1 MKHLIVACTLLLL
14 TITGTRAQSKIFKE
28 VGNEISSSMRAIS
41 QDGTLVGYLVFT
53 ELERANEDS
62 FNYKITIM
70 DENLN
75 DIGVVNFREM
85 KLDLR
90 SVAFEQEVLC
100 LSYMKSNLMGHAIKK
115 KKKIREAVSKGYMAV
130 FTQFIDLTGKVLKS
144 NTIKVGVDLANE
156 YRKGQLD
163 IGNGGLKE
171 PLRVSN
177 IAGKGFACFFGDDRG
192 KFLYIYDINGNQTWQ
207 KKINGGDDGDYN
219 MLVSGHDVY
228 FLLQK
233 KDEKHGGGFYVF
245 GYGLED
251 STAMSKY
258 YLKDK
263 KGNPLHVQAFMND
276 PVSGKPFVSGKI
288 INPRRNRAF
297 VTHKALAKGNYLG
310 LFTLNIDGRKKDS
323 IKPVYNYWADVNNPI
338 ANSKGRLHANKS
350 FLLAGPSFKD
360 YSGNTYFTGS
370 ALKRRM
376 NVGLVAA
383 EVATLPLIVVSPY
396 LVGFYGTRKFT
407 IRDAMVIKQTPG
419 GVLSL
424 DNSIP
429 VAPSRGVPC
438 NYSLLLADNK
448 SYYTVTASDTKSTYL
463 IITDQKNITFYSV
476 DQKKVLRTIS
486 RKDGNLQ
493 TYIFPAKE
501 GHVLVS
507 EYNKKEKTK
516 RLSIEAI

>member
-1 MKHLIVACTLLLL
+1 MKQLIVACTLLFF
-14 TITGTRAQSKIFKE
+14 TITGTFAQTKVFKE
-28 VGNEISSSMRAIS
+28 VGNEMSSSMRTIS

-53 ELERANEDS
+53 ELEKADKDS

-100 LSYMKSNLMGHAIKK
+100 LSYMKSNLLGHAIKK
-115 KKKIREAVSKGYMAV
+115 RKEIREAVSKGYMAV
-130 FTQFIDLTGKVLKS
+130 FTQFIDLTGKVLKT
-144 NTIKVGVDLANE
+144 NTIKVGVDLATE

-192 KFLYIYDINGNQTWQ
+192 KFLYIYDIKGNQTWQ
-207 KKINGGDDGDYN
+207 KKIGGEEGDYN

-251 STAMSKY
+251 STSIPKY

-263 KGNPLHVQAFMND
+263 KGNPLQVQAFSND

-288 INPRRNRAF
+288 INPRRNRAL
-297 VTHKALAKGNYLG
+297 VTYKSIAKGNYLG
-310 LFTLNIDGRKKDS
+310 LFTVNIDGRKKDS
-323 IKPVYNYWADVNNPI
+323 IKHVYNYWNDVKNPI

-350 FLLAGPSFKD
+350 YLLAGPSFKD

-383 EVATLPLIVVSPY
+383 EVATVPLVIVSPIMLGY
-396 LVGFYGTRKFT
+396 FGTRKFT
-407 IRDAMVIKQTPG
+407 IRDAMVIKQTPDG
-419 GVLSL
+419 ALSV
-424 DNSIP
+424 DNTIP
-429 VAPSRGVPC
+429 VLPSRGMPC

-448 SYYTVTASDTKSTYL
+448 SYYTVSSSDTKSTYL
-463 IITDQKNITFYSV
+463 IITDQKNINFYSV

-486 RKDGNLQ
+486 RKDGNLE

-501 GHVLVS
+501 GHVMVS
-507 EYNKKEKTK
+507 EYNKKEKT
-516 RLSIEAI
+516 RRFSIEAI